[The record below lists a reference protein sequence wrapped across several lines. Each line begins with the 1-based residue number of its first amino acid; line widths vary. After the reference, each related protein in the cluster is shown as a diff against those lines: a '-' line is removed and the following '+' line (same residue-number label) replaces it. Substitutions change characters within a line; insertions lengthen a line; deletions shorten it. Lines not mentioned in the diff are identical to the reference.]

1 MSCQLSDDP
10 SGDID
15 HGWTPLHHAAAQDR
29 VEEVQTLLVAGKFTE
44 TGDESGRTPLHCAAQ
59 YGSIGVLQA
68 LLKAGA
74 SIGATDDELNTPLHL
89 AAESSNAD
97 VVRALLEAGAK
108 SDVQDTMQN
117 TPLHWAA
124 IYGRAEAVRL
134 LLEAGADANVQNACG
149 KTPLHHACE
158 VNPSIGPA
166 SHPEIVRALVEAG
179 ANINHIGGCKA
190 EIWAPLHIAVQCG
203 AIDVVRMLLAL
214 GAETDVRS
222 EIGWS
227 PLHLAVY
234 RNHTGVV
241 RELLKAGADV
251 NTTNLRHDNRTPLHD
266 AVRNA
271 NPVSLDLLLQA
282 GATCDVS
289 DASGATPLQY
299 AIKGASEEGH
309 HPGIVRSLVHA
320 GAKRVCEFSPLHCAA
335 RYSNSAVV
343 QALVDSGMDK
353 NVRIDVKRPGYIW
366 GYISAVEG
374 STPLHVAALRPS
386 SEGFE
391 IVRVLVEVGADTG
404 ARDAQGNTPEDAAAQ
419 HGSWPECK
427 RSYKYLRH
435 WRTARVVAFAMGQH
449 ERLGGGAR
457 VRALDPNVVR
467 TICEGM

>member
-1 MSCQLSDDP
+1 
-10 SGDID
+10 
-15 HGWTPLHHAAAQDR
+15 
-29 VEEVQTLLVAGKFTE
+29 
-44 TGDESGRTPLHCAAQ
+44 
-59 YGSIGVLQA
+59 
-68 LLKAGA
+68 
-74 SIGATDDELNTPLHL
+74 
-89 AAESSNAD
+89 
-97 VVRALLEAGAK
+97 
-108 SDVQDTMQN
+108 
-117 TPLHWAA
+117 
-124 IYGRAEAVRL
+124 
-134 LLEAGADANVQNACG
+134 
-149 KTPLHHACE
+149 
-158 VNPSIGPA
+158 
-166 SHPEIVRALVEAG
+166 
-179 ANINHIGGCKA
+179 
-190 EIWAPLHIAVQCG
+190 
-203 AIDVVRMLLAL
+203 
-214 GAETDVRS
+214 
-222 EIGWS
+222 
-227 PLHLAVY
+227 
-234 RNHTGVV
+234 
-241 RELLKAGADV
+241 
-251 NTTNLRHDNRTPLHD
+251 
-266 AVRNA
+266 
-271 NPVSLDLLLQA
+271 LDLLLQA

-404 ARDAQGNTPEDAAAQ
+404 ARDAQGKTPEDAAAQ